1 MITLVIALITYL
13 ATARIIRRFM
23 TASICGQFLS
33 TCNLELSAPEPS
45 EPPATQDVHV
55 KEGKGVSFVSE
66 TVEVSQG
73 LKSVE
78 RLFGPCIGIALIAQ
92 FQGARAQV
100 QERILSLT

>member
-1 MITLVIALITYL
+1 
-13 ATARIIRRFM
+13 M

-55 KEGKGVSFVSE
+55 KEGTGVSFVSE

-78 RLFGPCIGIALIAQ
+78 RLFETCIGIASFAQ
-92 FQGARAQV
+92 FQEAPAQV
-100 QERILSLT
+100 QERTVSLTWP